1 MRKYIYDFCKGLYHK
16 VLEKGGI
23 SSRVLL
29 GASKFN
35 TSVEILPK
43 IIYRPTY
50 AYFWLTR
57 LLKLFQMENLCTQF
71 DEHRS
76 TFK

>member
-35 TSVEILPK
+35 TSVENLFYIFL
-43 IIYRPTY
+43 
-50 AYFWLTR
+50 AYKT
-57 LLKLFQMENLCTQF
+57 TQAVSDGNF
-71 DEHRS
+71 LY
-76 TFK
+76 TI